1 MSGWLHRLSHK
12 RLAEMELDA
21 ELQFHLDQ
29 SVRGYMAAGLSREE
43 ARRRANLALGGLE
56 QVKQDC
62 REGRFENR
70 VEDFV
75 RDLRKALHAL
85 YKDRRF
91 ALVAVFALAL
101 GIGASTVMFSVLYN
115 MVVDPLPYRDFQHL
129 VVIDLHDLAEP
140 SHDIARYHYTIPEFL
155 AIRDQNHVFE
165 DIVANYQLDVLYRD
179 LKGTRR
185 FLGGY
190 VTTNGFEFLG
200 VPPLLGRVFSSD
212 DDRPGAP
219 LVFMMNYQLWQ
230 TEFHGDEKI
239 LGQSFFLNGKARTLI
254 GIMPQR
260 FNGYG
265 SSLWLPLT
273 LRPGAEGT
281 VFPVHDP
288 EVIWACARL
297 RKSVS
302 LQAAGADV
310 DAILHRLAQA
320 NPGELYPAQFKVVV
334 RTLLDF
340 VVGDFSKILYVL
352 LAAVSMLLLIACGN
366 VANLLLARAT
376 VREREIALR
385 VALGA
390 GRGRLIRQLLLE
402 SVLLA
407 GAACLTGC
415 SLAYFGLKGLVAI
428 IPRGPS
434 ADLFHGRI
442 PEETIIG
449 LNPAVLLFAAGIA
462 ALTTLLCGLAPMLH
476 AVRGNLELRMFGSGK
491 GAGGGFQHGK
501 LRNGLVI
508 AQVALSIVLLAGTGL
523 MMRSFLALT
532 HAELGFN
539 PERMLYAWVSTAEH
553 GKNETAVKK
562 KVFYEQV
569 LQRVKRL
576 PGVIDA
582 TISLGTPPLRGAGSD
597 ILVLGKQL
605 PKHWESGI
613 DLCSETYFQTLGV
626 QLLRGRL
633 LSQNDVDSARAVA
646 VVNEAFVR
654 AYFGSENVLGQKIK
668 FTAFDELPETPHDT
682 YFEVI
687 GVISDFKNR
696 GLLEPPRPEAFIPY
710 SISGFGER
718 TILATTVVDPK
729 TLLASLQHEIWAVD
743 PSAAVIRGGS
753 MRDFISEFEYTGP
766 RFELIVIG
774 AFAGIGL
781 ALALVG
787 VFSVMAYSVALRT
800 QEIGVRVALGAQPG
814 NVVAMVLWQ
823 GVRLIS
829 IGILIGALASLGLT
843 RFLAGQIAGASVS
856 DPLIY
861 CVVAILFL
869 AVGLVA
875 CLLPA
880 RRAARLDSLV
890 ALRYE

>member
-1 MSGWLHRLSHK
+1 
-12 RLAEMELDA
+12 
-21 ELQFHLDQ
+21 
-29 SVRGYMAAGLSREE
+29 
-43 ARRRANLALGGLE
+43 
-56 QVKQDC
+56 
-62 REGRFENR
+62 
-70 VEDFV
+70 
-75 RDLRKALHAL
+75 
-85 YKDRRF
+85 
-91 ALVAVFALAL
+91 
-101 GIGASTVMFSVLYN
+101 
-115 MVVDPLPYRDFQHL
+115 
-129 VVIDLHDLAEP
+129 
-140 SHDIARYHYTIPEFL
+140 
-155 AIRDQNHVFE
+155 
-165 DIVANYQLDVLYRD
+165 
-179 LKGTRR
+179 
-185 FLGGY
+185 
-190 VTTNGFEFLG
+190 
-200 VPPLLGRVFSSD
+200 LLGRVFSSD

-219 LVFMMNYQLWQ
+219 FVFMMNYQLWQ
-230 TEFHGDEKI
+230 TEFQGDPKI
-239 LGQSFFLNGKARTLI
+239 LGQTFFLNGKPRTLI

-265 SSLWLPLT
+265 SSLWLPLA
-273 LRPGAEGT
+273 LRPGADGT

-288 EVIWACARL
+288 DVIWACARL

-302 LQAAGADV
+302 LQAATADV
-310 DAILHRLAQA
+310 DAILHRMAQA
-320 NPGELYPAQFKVVV
+320 NPGELYPRQFRIVV

-340 VVGDFSKILYVL
+340 VVGDFSKTLYVL

-376 VREREIALR
+376 VREREIAVR
-385 VALGA
+385 AALGA
-390 GRGRLIRQLLLE
+390 GRGRLIRQLLVE
-402 SVLLA
+402 SALLA

-415 SLAYFGLKGLVAI
+415 LLAYFGLKGLVAI

-442 PEETIIG
+442 PEETVIG
-449 LNPAVLLFAAGIA
+449 LNPAVLLFAVGIA
-462 ALTTLLCGLAPMLH
+462 ALTTLICGLAPVLH
-476 AVRGNLELRMFGSGK
+476 ALRGNLERRMFGNGK

-508 AQVALSIVLLAGTGL
+508 AEVALSIVLLAGTGL
-523 MMRSFLALT
+523 MVRSFFALT
-532 HAELGFN
+532 HVELGFN
-539 PERMLYAWVSTAEH
+539 PARMLYAWVSTAEH
-553 GKNETAVKK
+553 GPYETVVKN

-582 TISLGTPPLRGAGSD
+582 TISLGAPPLGGAGSD

-605 PKHWESGI
+605 PAHWESGI
-613 DLCSETYFQTLGV
+613 DLCSEAFFQTLGV
-626 QLLRGRL
+626 RLLRGRW
-633 LSQNDVDSARAVA
+633 LSRMDIDSARAVA

-668 FTAFDELPETPHDT
+668 FTILDELPETPHDA

-696 GLLEPPRPEAFIPY
+696 GLLEQPRPEAFIPY
-710 SISGFGER
+710 SISGFGDR
-718 TILATTVVDPK
+718 TLLATTAVDPN
-729 TLLASLQHEIWAVD
+729 TLLASVQREIWAVD
-743 PSAAVIRGGS
+743 PSAAVTHSGS
-753 MRDFISEFEYTGP
+753 MRDFIGEFEYTGP
-766 RFELIVIG
+766 RFELIATG

-800 QEIGVRVALGAQPG
+800 QEIGVRVALGAQRG

-823 GVRLIS
+823 GLRLIS
-829 IGILIGALASLGLT
+829 LGILIGILSSLGLA
-843 RFLAGQIAGASVS
+843 RFLAGQIAGVSVT
-856 DPLIY
+856 DPLTF
-861 CVVAILFL
+861 CAVAIVFL

-880 RRAARLDSLV
+880 RRAAGFDPLV